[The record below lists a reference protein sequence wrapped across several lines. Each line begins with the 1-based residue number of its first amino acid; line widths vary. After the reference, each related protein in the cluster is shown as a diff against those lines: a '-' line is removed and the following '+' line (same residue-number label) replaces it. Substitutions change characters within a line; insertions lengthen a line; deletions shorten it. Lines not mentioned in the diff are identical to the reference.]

1 MAGTTMVPERILR
14 VIILAV
20 FMPVTFLAVFFA
32 APAAMVHTVPMA
44 EAKQVEY
51 YLQAASEV
59 NEKYGLEVKWQE
71 ILALDTV
78 LLGQN
83 FSQSSVERAKRLA
96 AEFVQKEV
104 VETEEVEA
112 KVNVLYKQVP
122 LDKVMVACRL
132 SSEQKDQVSLFLK
145 MIGSRGLVSDVIP
158 DGWVPSGRGQFIW
171 PLPKGQY
178 TITSLFGPRV
188 LNGVAGFHRGLDM
201 GAPQGTPIFAAADGT
216 VINCGWLGQAGRAI
230 IVRHAGEFETSYY
243 HLSRI
248 NVRAGQTV
256 KQGTVIGL
264 VGSTGNSTGNHLHFE
279 IRRRKTALDPLS
291 FY

>member
-1 MAGTTMVPERILR
+1 
-14 VIILAV
+14 
-20 FMPVTFLAVFFA
+20 MPVTFLAVFSQLRRLWCIQCLWLS
-32 APAAMVHTVPMA
+32 
-44 EAKQVEY
+44 AKQVEY

-112 KVNVLYKQVP
+112 KVNVLYKQV
-122 LDKVMVACRL
+122 LDKVMVAYRL

-201 GAPQGTPIFAAADGT
+201 GAPQGTPILRLQMVQLSTAVG
-216 VINCGWLGQAGRAI
+216 LGKRAGQLLFGMPVSLRPAI
-230 IVRHAGEFETSYY
+230 IISA
-243 HLSRI
+243 RI
-248 NVRAGQTV
+248 NVSRTNS
-256 KQGTVIGL
+256 K
-264 VGSTGNSTGNHLHFE
+264 TGYGNWPGWFN
-279 IRRRKTALDPLS
+279 RK
-291 FY
+291 

>member
-1 MAGTTMVPERILR
+1 
-14 VIILAV
+14 
-20 FMPVTFLAVFFA
+20 
-32 APAAMVHTVPMA
+32 MA

-112 KVNVLYKQVP
+112 KGNVLYKQVS
-122 LDKVMVACRL
+122 LDKVMAAYRL

-145 MIGSRGLVSDVIP
+145 MIGSREGVCMFSIIASPNYFEEIKTVITGRGSILYGKSVNDEDVIKAF
-158 DGWVPSGRGQFIW
+158 D
-171 PLPKGQY
+171 K
-178 TITSLFGPRV
+178 
-188 LNGVAGFHRGLDM
+188 
-201 GAPQGTPIFAAADGT
+201 
-216 VINCGWLGQAGRAI
+216 AGRVNASVLI
-230 IVRHAGEFETSYY
+230 LDVDAGGCRGYCHGGQKVQSNQTTYPNYSPCAWQEAGRFGYIPIV
-243 HLSRI
+243 
-248 NVRAGQTV
+248 GQ
-256 KQGTVIGL
+256 GCI
-264 VGSTGNSTGNHLHFE
+264 
-279 IRRRKTALDPLS
+279 
-291 FY
+291 